1 MSDAEVFL
9 TVIIPAYNEEKR
21 LPPTL
26 KEISAYLQEKGFSY
40 EILVVDDGSQDRTAE
55 VAEKF
60 KRQEPRLKVLRNPK
74 NMGKGYAVRHGMLKG
89 RGQYLLFSDSDLST
103 PIQELD
109 AFLRQ
114 HQKGYPIV
122 IGSRA
127 LKDSIIEV
135 SQPWYRVFMGKTF
148 NLIVRLMF
156 WTRIK
161 DTQCGFK
168 SFTRQAAREVF
179 TRQTVW
185 GFGFDVEVLFIARKL
200 GYKICEY
207 PVRWI
212 NSPDTR
218 VHALKDSMKM
228 FWELLKIRWRLF
240 KLKGKEMESKLEA
253 EENLR

>member
-1 MSDAEVFL
+1 MTEAEVFL
-9 TVIIPAYNEEKR
+9 SVIIPAYNEEKR

-26 KEISAYLQEKGFSY
+26 ERISAYLKAKGFTY
-40 EILVVDDGSQDRTAE
+40 EILVVDDGSRDRTAQ
-55 VAEKF
+55 VAEKY
-60 KRQEPRLKVLRNPK
+60 KLKEPQVKVLKNPK

-89 RGQYLLFSDSDLST
+89 KGKYLLFTDSDLST
-103 PIQELD
+103 PIEEFD
-109 AFLRQ
+109 AFLPQ
-114 HQKGYPIV
+114 LEKGYDVV

-127 LKDSIIEV
+127 LKESVIKV

-168 SFTRQAAREVF
+168 CFTRQAAREVF

-207 PVRWI
+207 PVEWT

-218 VHALKDSMKM
+218 VHALKDSVKM
-228 FWELLKIRWRLF
+228 FWELLKIRWGLF
-240 KLKGKEMESKLEA
+240 KIKG
-253 EENLR
+253 